1 MKKTEYEE
9 WLLNCLKEFEEQK
22 KEINDLMI
30 NGLFIYVRKGVPPLS
45 NANSLMKCY
54 DIIYKYTEMDIG
66 DEILKFHNEIIKQSV
81 IECYEKV
88 QNLNG
93 LEFIESFIIYTER
106 LNYMILQMSR
116 IFHYIST
123 NYLQSL
129 EDKGSRRI
137 YKQDD
142 VSEFSMDI
150 YKEYFFDKLEKKLFK
165 IMNDIIIRNE
175 NNNNIEYSKKFEAIM
190 KIINY
195 LDLVKPK
202 ISKSTNYS
210 AIWVETDKYKKES
223 SLKYQNRWL
232 NFFKEETRNIYI
244 NDFENKIEKAIKDE
258 SIKENIKKE
267 INKLNEELEN
277 QIKID
282 NFFEIDINLI
292 LYERII
298 KKYIEPIIDIKEML
312 ENKKIEEF

>member
-1 MKKTEYEE
+1 MEKKEYEE
-9 WLLNCLKEFEEQK
+9 RRLSYLREFEEQK

-88 QNLNG
+88 QNVNG

-116 IFHYIST
+116 IFHIIST
-123 NYLQSL
+123 NQLTAL
-129 EDKGSRRI
+129 DKKTNRRI
-137 YKQDD
+137 YKQDHI
-142 VSEFSMDI
+142 SEFSLDI
-150 YKEYFFDKLEKKLFK
+150 YKEYFFDKLENKLFK
-165 IMNDIIIRNE
+165 IMNDILIRNE
-175 NNNNIEYSKKFEAIM
+175 NNNNNIKYSTKFEEIM

-195 LDLVKPK
+195 LDLIKPK
-202 ISKSTNYS
+202 INKSTNYS
-210 AIWVETDKYKKES
+210 AIWVETNEGQEES
-223 SLKYQNRWL
+223 PLKYQNRWL
-232 NFFKEETRNIYI
+232 NFFKEETRKVYI

-267 INKLNEELEN
+267 INK
-277 QIKID
+277 
-282 NFFEIDINLI
+282 
-292 LYERII
+292 
-298 KKYIEPIIDIKEML
+298 
-312 ENKKIEEF
+312 

>member
-1 MKKTEYEE
+1 
-9 WLLNCLKEFEEQK
+9 
-22 KEINDLMI
+22 MI
-30 NGLFIYVRKGVPPLS
+30 F
-45 NANSLMKCY
+45 
-54 DIIYKYTEMDIG
+54 
-66 DEILKFHNEIIKQSV
+66 
-81 IECYEKV
+81 
-88 QNLNG
+88 
-93 LEFIESFIIYTER
+93 
-106 LNYMILQMSR
+106 QMSR

-150 YKEYFFDKLEKKLFK
+150 YKEYFFDILEKKLFK
-165 IMNDIIIRNE
+165 ITNDIIIRNE

-195 LDLVKPK
+195 VDLIKPK

-298 KKYIEPIIDIKEML
+298 KKYIEPIIDIKELL
-312 ENKKIEEF
+312 EN

>member
-1 MKKTEYEE
+1 MPRKNLKDKEKEKREYEE
-9 WLLNCLKEFEEQK
+9 EWNELKKFEEQK

-30 NGLFIYVRKGVPPLS
+30 NELFIYVRKGVPPLS

-54 DIIYKYTEMDIG
+54 DIIYVYTDKQIG
-66 DEILKFHNEIIKQSV
+66 DAILNYHNEIIKQAV
-81 IECYEKV
+81 NECFEKI

-93 LEFIESFIIYTER
+93 FQFIESFIIYTER
-106 LNYMILQMSR
+106 LNYMIFQMSR

-123 NYLQSL
+123 NYLQS
-129 EDKGSRRI
+129 EDKKSIRL

-195 LDLVKPK
+195 VD
-202 ISKSTNYS
+202 
-210 AIWVETDKYKKES
+210 
-223 SLKYQNRWL
+223 
-232 NFFKEETRNIYI
+232 
-244 NDFENKIEKAIKDE
+244 
-258 SIKENIKKE
+258 
-267 INKLNEELEN
+267 
-277 QIKID
+277 
-282 NFFEIDINLI
+282 
-292 LYERII
+292 
-298 KKYIEPIIDIKEML
+298 
-312 ENKKIEEF
+312 

>member
-1 MKKTEYEE
+1 
-9 WLLNCLKEFEEQK
+9 
-22 KEINDLMI
+22 
-30 NGLFIYVRKGVPPLS
+30 
-45 NANSLMKCY
+45 
-54 DIIYKYTEMDIG
+54 
-66 DEILKFHNEIIKQSV
+66 
-81 IECYEKV
+81 
-88 QNLNG
+88 
-93 LEFIESFIIYTER
+93 
-106 LNYMILQMSR
+106 
-116 IFHYIST
+116 
-123 NYLQSL
+123 
-129 EDKGSRRI
+129 
-137 YKQDD
+137 
-142 VSEFSMDI
+142 
-150 YKEYFFDKLEKKLFK
+150 
-165 IMNDIIIRNE
+165 MNDIIIRNE

-195 LDLVKPK
+195 VDLIKPK